1 MIYLCNAVPAG
12 PGCARL
18 CLKLF
23 ALRASVQ
30 DVYVVRC
37 RAVQRLI
44 AGLPIITT
52 ERVATFYGAT
62 DLSSVGL
69 KDGSF
74 RAIFSL
80 DPPDLAVHVLASAER
95 CGAVLVL
102 GWGGRGAGPALGRPR
117 RCICGVV
124 GLALFDALLVGKVGG
139 PSHIHVGLRCW
150 LRCWLRGWARCR
162 AGRMKRCRAGRRIGG
177 RDLLPLVSESEKS
190 AQSRPLPL
198 PCLLCQCPGFSGRCG
213 ATSSEP
219 RAAVRCGAGSPEP
232 RAAWRS
238 RCGVPS
244 RGGGPR
250 GVGGSLGGA
259 GMGSSL
265 GGGGCAGHCFGGGT
279 VSTGGGDAL
288 LALLVGIGPKSVRR
302 ASRSSASS

>member
-18 CLKLF
+18 CLKLL

-37 RAVQRLI
+37 RAVQRRI

-52 ERVATFYGAT
+52 ERIATFYGAT

-124 GLALFDALLVGKVGG
+124 GLALFDALLVGKIGG

-150 LRCWLRGWARCR
+150 LRCWLRGWVRCR
-162 AGRMKRCRAGRRIGG
+162 AGRMKRCRAGRRICG
-177 RDLLPLVSESEKS
+177 RDLLPLVSIGEI
-190 AQSRPLPL
+190 RPIAAFAFA
-198 PCLLCQCPGFSGRCG
+198 LLVVPVSWLQR
-213 ATSSEP
+213 
-219 RAAVRCGAGSPEP
+219 AVRCNIIITTRSSALRRGIPGAG
-232 RAAWRS
+232 AAWRS

-265 GGGGCAGHCFGGGT
+265 GGE
-279 VSTGGGDAL
+279 GDVRGMALVVAPFL
-288 LALLVGIGPKSVRR
+288 LAVAMLCWPCL
-302 ASRSSASS
+302 